1 MDINKY
7 KIFLQAVDSGSFSS
21 VAEETGYTPS
31 GIVHMMNTLESEM
44 GFPLLIRSRKGVRL
58 TPDGERVAPIL
69 RKLVKWEE
77 QLGQVS
83 SDICGAVTG
92 TITVGTY
99 FSIAV
104 NWLPGVIKRFQ
115 QDFPLINI
123 RLRENVHQQLDE
135 LLQEQRVDFCLFS
148 YPPAGDCEWLPLR
161 KDRMVAVLPAGHPL
175 AGGAAYPIAGYR
187 NAPFIM
193 PAEGYDYDIMRV
205 LDKHSIVPS
214 VRYSTGEDNA
224 ALAMIENDLG
234 IGLMNELTTR
244 GRTTTAVI
252 MPLDPPEDIEMG
264 IAVPSLKKAS
274 PAAKRFIE
282 YLIRYLRETP
292 APAKK

>member
-7 KIFLQAVDSGSFSS
+7 KIFLQSVDSGSFSK

-44 GFPLLIRSRKGVRL
+44 GFQLLIRSRRGVRL

-77 QLGQVS
+77 QLNQVS
-83 SDICGAVTG
+83 SDICGSVSG
-92 TITVGTY
+92 TITIGTY

-104 NWLPGVIKRFQ
+104 NWLPGVIKQFQ
-115 QDFPLINI
+115 KDFPLVQI
-123 RLRENVHQQLDE
+123 RLLEGVHQKLDD
-135 LLQEQRVDFCLFS
+135 LLADQRVDFCLFS
-148 YPPAGDCEWLPLR
+148 YPPNSDAEWIPLR
-161 KDRMVAVLPAGHPL
+161 EDRMVAVLPASHPY
-175 AGGAAYPIAGYR
+175 ARADAFPIEQYR

-193 PAEGYDYDIMRV
+193 PAEGYDFDITRV
-205 LDKHSIVPS
+205 LDRHNITPNVC
-214 VRYSTGEDNA
+214 YSTGEDNA
-224 ALAMIENDLG
+224 AIAMIEADLG

-244 GRTTTAVI
+244 NHKTTAVI
-252 MPLDPPEDIEMG
+252 LPLDPPQNIVMG

-282 YLIRYLRETP
+282 YLTRFLKEE
-292 APAKK
+292 